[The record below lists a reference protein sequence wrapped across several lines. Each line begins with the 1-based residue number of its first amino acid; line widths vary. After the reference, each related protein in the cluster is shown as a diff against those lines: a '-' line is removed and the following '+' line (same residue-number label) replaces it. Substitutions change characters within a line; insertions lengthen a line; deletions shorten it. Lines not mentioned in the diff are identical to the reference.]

1 MPRLLFITS
10 TRIGD
15 AVLSTAALEHARTLS
30 GADQITI
37 ACGALAAPLFR
48 AEPGL
53 EALHTITQRKGGGH
67 WFDLHK
73 ALKSAGAFDCAV
85 DIRGSLTTF
94 FLPVKK
100 RFVFTKRPGLHK
112 LDEFAAMFGKHFSLT
127 PKLYLD
133 EKAEADARA
142 LISDDR
148 PLLVIALGAS
158 NISKMWPAD
167 RFELFARMLMET
179 ELRGGRVVLI
189 GGRED
194 MEMTARLTERLNAH
208 GAEAVN
214 AIGKLDLLGSAALM
228 RRAALYVGNDTGPS
242 HIAAAVGARTLVCFG
257 PSDERYYG
265 PRGPRARAVRG
276 PRSPEKIRADGY
288 DRLVHT
294 RSWLDDLEV
303 ETVLAAAR
311 EMLKETT

>member
-15 AVLSTAALEHARTLS
+15 AVLSTAALEHARAMI

-53 EALHTITQRKGGGH
+53 ESLHTITQRKGGGH

-100 RFVFTKRPGLHK
+100 CFVFTKRPGLHK
-112 LDEFAAMFGKHFSLT
+112 LDEFAALFGKHVTLT

-133 EKAEADARA
+133 EKAEADARS
-142 LISDDR
+142 LIPDDR

-167 RFELFARMLMET
+167 RFELFARMLMEG

-194 MEMTARLTERLNAH
+194 MEMAARLTERLNAH

-228 RRAALYVGNDTGPS
+228 RRAALYIGNDTGPS

-257 PSDERYYG
+257 PSDERFYG

-276 PRSPEKIRADGY
+276 PRTPEKIRADGY